1 MLRST
6 WYHRHPAQ
14 LLWRG
19 RTYDARRTRDSA
31 RIRAGRGRTRLLA
44 GPARA
49 GRRKYDR
56 FLAVL
61 APLRCPNPPSVTQ
74 QILDQIIGPFD
85 LSHDFGRKGAY
96 EAALE
101 YARQNLIE
109 DPHCNE
115 FLLAAAKRLGFAPVT
130 RETLEGRVKLP
141 KEAWLDLWIS
151 DEDDEVALTGTRE
164 GIQYLIDLLTQ
175 LRDSS
180 DPEQHIHLDRGS
192 LPMTENS
199 ANLVLFKEEESWF
212 TGVAGEG
219 LQDYPQREI
228 DPKTIYAIQFIHYP
242 PDDLPISAH
251 KLYRVMKV
259 EEDSGTSTQHQGVR
273 RRHREPLPPLHLHR
287 RQRRALHLHLPPRRP
302 GRELLHAPRDPVAG
316 DEGGV
321 SSAESRA
328 VESEWQHRS
337 LKTRQTQIARSA
349 RLPP

>member
-1 MLRST
+1 MSK
-6 WYHRHPAQ
+6 PAE
-14 LLWRG
+14 L
-19 RTYDARRTRDSA
+19 YE
-31 RIRAGRGRTRLLA
+31 
-44 GPARA
+44 
-49 GRRKYDR
+49 
-56 FLAVL
+56 
-61 APLRCPNPPSVTQ
+61 
-74 QILDQIIGPFD
+74 QILDQIIAPFD

-101 YARQNLIE
+101 YARQNLTE
-109 DPHCNE
+109 DPHCND

-212 TGVAGEG
+212 TGVASEG

-228 DPKTIYAIQFIHYP
+228 DPKSIYAIQFIHYP
-242 PDDLPISAH
+242 PEDLPISAH
-251 KLYRVMKV
+251 KLYRVLKV
-259 EEDSGTSTQHQGVR
+259 EEEADSSTNIKEFGEGTENRYHRFTFIADNDERFTYTFHLDDPAVNYFT
-273 RRHREPLPPLHLHR
+273 HREILSL
-287 RQRRALHLHLPPRRP
+287 AMK
-302 GRELLHAPRDPVAG
+302 
-316 DEGGV
+316 
-321 SSAESRA
+321 A
-328 VESEWQHRS
+328 V
-337 LKTRQTQIARSA
+337 
-349 RLPP
+349 